1 MPELFMMFATVD
13 DLHWRHVRQ
22 VAPAEPGDAP
32 WNWLRHSRTPSRLLG
47 FLGASGS
54 AFSPTLCLD
63 QLNFIGLLVRK
74 DERHLESG
82 IYAQRDIIG
91 SVG

>member
-1 MPELFMMFATVD
+1 MRETSTCSE
-13 DLHWRHVRQ
+13 RQ
-22 VAPAEPGDAP
+22 KG
-32 WNWLRHSRTPSRLLG
+32 G
-47 FLGASGS
+47 FRGASGS

-74 DERHLESG
+74 NERHLESG

-91 SVG
+91 SAIKQIETKTDP